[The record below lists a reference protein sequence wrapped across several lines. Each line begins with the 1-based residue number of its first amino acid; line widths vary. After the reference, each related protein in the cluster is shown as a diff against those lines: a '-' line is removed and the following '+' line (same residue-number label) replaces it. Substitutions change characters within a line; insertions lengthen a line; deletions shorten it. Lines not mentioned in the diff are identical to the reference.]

1 MLVWLIVVGINGLR
15 VSNQEQY
22 RERIDIDEAAADWS
36 RDFSSGITDQNGIVR
51 LAISNTNYFKID
63 GQAIKV
69 NPNNLPDYE
78 TASSFKFSVIFSDD
92 DSRVEVELEV
102 NVKNV
107 NGQYIVHVYTIY
119 INYII

>member
-1 MLVWLIVVGINGLR
+1 MQVWLIVVGINGLR
-15 VSNQEQY
+15 VSNEEQY

-51 LAISNTNYFKID
+51 LEISNTNYFKID

-78 TASSFKFSVIFSDD
+78 TASSFQFSVIFSDD

-107 NGQYIVHVYTIY
+107 NGQYYKV
-119 INYII
+119 